1 MTRLPAKPRITALVP
16 LKRDSRRLPNKN
28 FLKLAGKPLAYHI
41 FNALM
46 KLESVDRVC
55 AYSSSEE
62 FMERIPSGVEYIK
75 RDPKLDLDSVRG
87 LELLQAF
94 VEQVPSDF
102 YILAHATSPF
112 TTTASLQ
119 LGVDGILSGEY
130 DSALSVSEIK
140 KYFWYDS
147 KPINYDINDIIQT
160 QYILPAVVETSGF
173 YMFAKDD
180 ILKRSRR
187 IGDRPR
193 FVPVDII
200 EGIDIDDLDEFLFAR
215 RFQGLLGEAP
225 DASIT
230 SAQQNNTRPGI
241 AGDIRFILFELEGA
255 LAGPEGKVL
264 EYVGQW
270 LNILTGQG
278 KSIGAMSRAEE
289 SWVPEIL
296 RELNINSDSVLSTG
310 KGMAD
315 DAVADL
321 VKQYCQN
328 AGVSPQQTAFVST
341 SAQGGRMAELA
352 GMQFFHAGWAGHPG
366 MESGI
371 NRDVVSFESI
381 GDAAIHF
388 LERGK

>member
-1 MTRLPAKPRITALVP
+1 M
-16 LKRDSRRLPNKN
+16 
-28 FLKLAGKPLAYHI
+28 
-41 FNALM
+41 
-46 KLESVDRVC
+46 
-55 AYSSSEE
+55 
-62 FMERIPSGVEYIK
+62 
-75 RDPKLDLDSVRG
+75 
-87 LELLQAF
+87 
-94 VEQVPSDF
+94 
-102 YILAHATSPF
+102 
-112 TTTASLQ
+112 
-119 LGVDGILSGEY
+119 
-130 DSALSVSEIK
+130 
-140 KYFWYDS
+140 
-147 KPINYDINDIIQT
+147 
-160 QYILPAVVETSGF
+160 
-173 YMFAKDD
+173 
-180 ILKRSRR
+180 
-187 IGDRPR
+187 
-193 FVPVDII
+193 
-200 EGIDIDDLDEFLFAR
+200 
-215 RFQGLLGEAP
+215 GEAP

-352 GMQFFHAGWAGHPG
+352 GMQFLAGLSP
-366 MESGI
+366 
-371 NRDVVSFESI
+371 
-381 GDAAIHF
+381 
-388 LERGK
+388 